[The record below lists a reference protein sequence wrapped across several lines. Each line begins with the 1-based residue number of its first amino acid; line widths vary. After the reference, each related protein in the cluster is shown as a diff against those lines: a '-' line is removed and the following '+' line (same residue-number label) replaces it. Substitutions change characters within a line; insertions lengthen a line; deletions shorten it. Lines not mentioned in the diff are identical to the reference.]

1 MKRLCRLLVI
11 SLTLTLPLAA
21 QLSAEDKKPNLPPEL
36 TPTELHTVER
46 FSDLYQELMAQAAEA
61 QTRAK
66 VIQEMQQKLMAD
78 FNAFQAATVAARG
91 FKAGEASVDLQ
102 QRKVTPVPPAAAA
115 AKSVAP
121 ASPLPS
127 K

>member
-1 MKRLCRLLVI
+1 MKHLSKLLLL
-11 SLTLTLPLAA
+11 SLTLTSPLLAP
-21 QLSAEDKKPNLPPEL
+21 LSGQDKKPNLPPEL
-36 TPTELHTVER
+36 TSSELHTVER
-46 FSDLYQELMAQAAEA
+46 FSDLYQELLAQAAEA

-102 QRKVTPVPPAAAA
+102 QRKVTPIPPPTAAATPA
-115 AKSVAP
+115 VA
-121 ASPLPS
+121 LPS